1 MAKPTLKLC
10 MCLCLVLNSIV
21 LICILCIAVLDNQG
35 CSDEDFRKA
44 AVAADSEMCSKI
56 GRDTLKRGG
65 SAVDGAIATL
75 VCTSIIHPQS
85 MGIGGGSIFTIRD
98 KEGKVKIINSRE
110 TVPKV
115 FNSNLMSKCS
125 TPSKPF
131 KSEGKYWIGV
141 PGEIRGYAEAHKLF
155 GKLPWASLFEPTIKM
170 AREGFP
176 LPHVLGRFLV
186 VLENSTL
193 PIRKL
198 FVDKDGKLLKEG
210 DTLRFEKLADTLE
223 IIAKEGG
230 EAFYKGEIA
239 RNLIS
244 DIQEAG
250 GTLSQEDLDSFKV
263 QVLDAWKLPLGDYD
277 MYIPPPPA
285 GGAILSFILNT
296 MRGYNLTPASLEG
309 EQKTLMFQRY
319 VETSKFANGLRRF
332 LRDPRFTPSEP
343 ALAASKEEFADRIRA
358 MIHDDRTHDDQYYNV
373 TPSMDSVGTTHVSV
387 LAEDGMAVSVT
398 STINHIF
405 GSKVFSPKTGIIL
418 NNELSDFC
426 GKASSIQAGE
436 QPPSSMSPS
445 ILHSK
450 SRKHTM
456 VVGGSGGSM
465 IITGM
470 ALTIMNHL
478 WMGKSL
484 KEAISAPVVFV
495 SSANTLSFEP
505 AFDKVVVEK
514 LQSFGNKVE
523 KRNMFFNVINAISKK
538 DGCISAVSDD
548 RKKGKAAGY

>member
-1 MAKPTLKLC
+1 MAKPTLKFC

-21 LICILCIAVLDNQG
+21 LICILCVAVLNNQG
-35 CSDEDFRKA
+35 CSDDDFRKA
-44 AVAADSEMCSKI
+44 AVAADSDMCSKI
-56 GRDTLKRGG
+56 GRDTLMRGG

-75 VCTSIIHPQS
+75 ICTSIIHPQS

-98 KEGKVKIINSRE
+98 KDGKVKIINSRE

-115 FNSNLMSKCS
+115 FNSNLMSKCPTS
-125 TPSKPF
+125 VKPM
-131 KSEGKYWIGV
+131 SGTDWIGV
-141 PGEIRGYAEAHKLF
+141 PGEIRGYAEAHRLY
-155 GKLPWASLFEPTIKM
+155 GRLPWASLFEPTIKM

-176 LPHVLGRFLV
+176 LPYVLGRFLV
-186 VLENSTL
+186 VLDKDKTL

-198 FVDKDGKLLKEG
+198 FVDKDGNLLKEG

-244 DIQEAG
+244 DIKEAG
-250 GTLSQEDLDSFKV
+250 GSLSQEDFNSFRV

-285 GGAILSFILNT
+285 GGAILGFILNT

-309 EQKTLMFQRY
+309 QQKMLTFQRY

-332 LRDPRFTPSEP
+332 LRDPRFTPPEP
-343 ALAASKEEFADRIRA
+343 ALAASKEEFAEKIRA

-373 TPSMDSVGTTHVSV
+373 TPSMDAMGTTHVSV
-387 LAEDGMAVSVT
+387 LAEDGTAVSVT

-436 QPPSSMSPS
+436 QPPSSMSPT
-445 ILHSK
+445 ILYSK
-450 SRKHTM
+450 SKNHTM

-484 KEAISAPVVFV
+484 KDAISAPVVFV
-495 SSANTLSFEP
+495 DSKNKLSFEP
-505 AFDKVVVEK
+505 TFDKVVVEK
-514 LQSFGNKVE
+514 LKSFGNKVE
-523 KRNMFFNVINAISKK
+523 KREMFFNVINAVSKK
-538 DGCISAVSDD
+538 DGCITAVSDD